1 MLGCKIIVV
10 VLDNRGYGCIER
22 LQIRCGGASFNNM
35 LDDCVPEAGER
46 PSIDFA
52 RHAAAMGAEAVHVAG
67 IAELRREM
75 RRARASRRSQLLV
88 IDTTHHRT
96 TADGGAWWDVA
107 VPEVSGRAEV
117 RDALRAYLDHRT
129 RQRR

>member
-1 MLGCKIIVV
+1 
-10 VLDNRGYGCIER
+10 
-22 LQIRCGGASFNNM
+22 
-35 LDDCVPEAGER
+35 
-46 PSIDFA
+46 
-52 RHAAAMGAEAVHVAG
+52 
-67 IAELRREM
+67 
-75 RRARASRRSQLLV
+75 LLV